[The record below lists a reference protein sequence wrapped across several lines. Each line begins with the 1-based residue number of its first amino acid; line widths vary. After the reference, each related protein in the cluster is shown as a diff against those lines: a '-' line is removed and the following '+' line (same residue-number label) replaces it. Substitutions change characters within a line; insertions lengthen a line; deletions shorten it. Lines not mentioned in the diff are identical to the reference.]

1 MLKKI
6 IKPALI
12 ENTIFSIEGIT
23 KLVKYNNY
31 RILTLIF
38 KKKGNIACGKSTV
51 LGLNQK

>member
-23 KLVKYNNY
+23 KLDYK
-31 RILTLIF
+31 ILTDF
-38 KKKGNIACGKSTV
+38 Y
-51 LGLNQK
+51 